1 MKILVPIKRVADPD
15 NASKLKVSSDGTA
28 VTSEGL
34 EWKMNPFDDWSL
46 EAALRL
52 TENAAEKN
60 ARVGEVI
67 LVSIG
72 PDDEHS
78 QRILREGLAKG
89 AERAILVN
97 SEDGD
102 LDSNVVSQILAA
114 VAGKETP
121 DLVVMG
127 KQAADGDSNVA
138 GTKLAERLGWPII
151 NYAMQISTAD
161 DGKTLEVKRELDTG
175 VATVKV
181 TGPAVVTTS
190 DRILATNSVKN
201 GVTPADYEYAK
212 LEVGGRYAS
221 LKGIMQ
227 AKKKPIDKMSIGDSR
242 RRAKQSAPVH
252 RVRASAGTHRR
263 NHVRRIGRGA
273 RREAPQHGQGH
284 LTPLQ
289 IDQTERITHH
299 G

>member
-15 NASKLKVSSDGTA
+15 NASKLKVSADGTS

-60 ARVGEVI
+60 ARIGEVV

-72 PDDEHS
+72 PNDEHT
-78 QRILREGLAKG
+78 QRIIREGLAKG
-89 AERAILVN
+89 AERGILV
-97 SEDGD
+97 DAQD
-102 LDSNVVSQILAA
+102 TALDSGVVASILKA
-114 VAGKETP
+114 VVDKEKP

-138 GTKLAERLGWPII
+138 GTKLAEKLGWPII
-151 NYAMQISTAD
+151 NYAMKIKTND
-161 DGKTLEVKRELDTG
+161 DGKTLQIQRELDTG

-181 TGPAVVTTS
+181 TGPTVITTS
-190 DRILATNSVKN
+190 DRILQPDSVKN
-201 GVTPADYEYAK
+201 GVTPDEHEYAK

-227 AKKKPIDKMSIGDSR
+227 AKKKPIDQMSLDDLGVD
-242 RRAKQSAPVH
+242 ATKALNYLKFELP
-252 RVRASAGTHRR
+252 A
-263 NHVRRIGRGA
+263 A
-273 RREAPQHGQGH
+273 RSGETTFVEDVSELVDKLHN
-284 LTPLQ
+284 
-289 IDQTERITHH
+289 TEKVI
-299 G
+299 

>member
-15 NASKLKVSSDGTA
+15 NASKLKVCGDGTA

-52 TENAAEKN
+52 TEDAAKKN
-60 ARVGEVI
+60 ARVGEVV

-72 PDDEHS
+72 PNDEHT
-78 QRILREGLAKG
+78 QRIIREGLAKG
-89 AERAILVN
+89 AERGILVEA
-97 SEDGD
+97 EDGS
-102 LDSNVVSQILAA
+102 LDSGV
-114 VAGKETP
+114 VAGVLKALVDKESP

-138 GTKLAERLGWPII
+138 GTVLAEKLGWPII
-151 NYAMQISTAD
+151 NNAMSIVTAD

-181 TGPAVVTTS
+181 TGPAVLTTS
-190 DRILATNSVKN
+190 DRILATDSVQN
-201 GVTPADYEYAK
+201 GVTPDGHQYAK

-227 AKKKPIDKMSIGDSR
+227 AKKKPIDNTSVADLGVDAGKTLNYTKFELPPARSGETTFVEDVADLVDKLHNT
-242 RRAKQSAPVH
+242 AKV
-252 RVRASAGTHRR
+252 
-263 NHVRRIGRGA
+263 I
-273 RREAPQHGQGH
+273 
-284 LTPLQ
+284 
-289 IDQTERITHH
+289 
-299 G
+299 

>member
-15 NASKLKVSSDGTA
+15 NASKLKVSGDGTT

-72 PDDEHS
+72 PNDEHT
-78 QRILREGLAKG
+78 QRIIREGLAKG
-89 AERAILVN
+89 AERGILV
-97 SEDGD
+97 EADD
-102 LDSNVVSQILAA
+102 TTLDSSVVAQVLKA
-114 VAGKETP
+114 VADKESP
-121 DLVVMG
+121 DLIVLG

-138 GTKLAERLGWPII
+138 GTQLAESLGWPII
-151 NYAMQISTAD
+151 NYAMRVETSD

-181 TGPAVVTTS
+181 TGPAVITTS
-190 DRILATNSVKN
+190 DRILHPESIKN
-201 GVTPADYEYAK
+201 GVTPADHQYAK

-227 AKKKPIDKMSIGDSR
+227 AKKKPIDATSMGDLGVTPSPALNYTKFELPPAR
-242 RRAKQSAPVH
+242 SGETTFVESVEDLVDKLHNTAKV
-252 RVRASAGTHRR
+252 
-263 NHVRRIGRGA
+263 I
-273 RREAPQHGQGH
+273 
-284 LTPLQ
+284 
-289 IDQTERITHH
+289 
-299 G
+299 

>member
-15 NASKLKVSSDGTA
+15 NASKLKVSADGA
-28 VTSEGL
+28 SVTSEGL

-60 ARVGEVI
+60 ARVGEVV

-72 PDDEHS
+72 PNDEHT
-78 QRILREGLAKG
+78 QRIIREGLAKG
-89 AERAILVN
+89 AERGILV
-97 SEDGD
+97 DAQD
-102 LDSNVVSQILAA
+102 TTLDSGIVASVLEA
-114 VAGKETP
+114 VAKKESP

-138 GTKLAERLGWPII
+138 GTKLAEKLGWPII
-151 NYAMQISTAD
+151 NYAMKIKTND

-181 TGPAVVTTS
+181 TGPAVITTS
-190 DRILATNSVKN
+190 DRILQPDSVKN
-201 GVTPADYEYAK
+201 GVTPDEHEYAK

-227 AKKKPIDKMSIGDSR
+227 AKKKPIDQMSLGDLGVEP
-242 RRAKQSAPVH
+242 AKKLNYTKFELPP
-252 RVRASAGTHRR
+252 
-263 NHVRRIGRGA
+263 A
-273 RREAPQHGQGH
+273 RSGETTFVEDVADLVDKLHNAAKV
-284 LTPLQ
+284 
-289 IDQTERITHH
+289 I
-299 G
+299 

>member
-1 MKILVPIKRVADPD
+1 VKILVSIKRVADPD
-15 NASKLKVSSDGTA
+15 NASKLKVSADGKA

-60 ARVGEVI
+60 ARVGEVV

-72 PDDEHS
+72 PNDEHT
-78 QRILREGLAKG
+78 QRIIREGLAKG
-89 AERAILVN
+89 AERGILVEADEGN
-97 SEDGD
+97 
-102 LDSNVVSQILAA
+102 LDAGVVAA
-114 VAGKETP
+114 VMKAIVDKESP

-138 GTKLAERLGWPII
+138 GTVLAEKLGWPVI
-151 NYAMQISTAD
+151 NYAMKIKTSD
-161 DGKTLEVKRELDTG
+161 DGKTLEVLRELDTG

-181 TGPAVVTTS
+181 TGPAVLTTS
-190 DRILATNSVKN
+190 DRILQPDSVKN
-201 GVTPADYEYAK
+201 GVTPESHQYAK

-227 AKKKPIDKMSIGDSR
+227 AKKKPIDKMSLSDLGVDASKALNYTKFELPPAR
-242 RRAKQSAPVH
+242 TGETTFVADVTELVDKLHNTAKV
-252 RVRASAGTHRR
+252 
-263 NHVRRIGRGA
+263 I
-273 RREAPQHGQGH
+273 
-284 LTPLQ
+284 
-289 IDQTERITHH
+289 
-299 G
+299 

>member
-1 MKILVPIKRVADPD
+1 VKILVPIKRVADPD
-15 NASKLKVSSDGTA
+15 NASKLKVSGDGTA

-52 TENAAEKN
+52 TEDAAKKN
-60 ARVGEVI
+60 ARVGEVV

-72 PDDEHS
+72 PNDEHT
-78 QRILREGLAKG
+78 QRIIREGLAKG
-89 AERAILVN
+89 AERGILVEA
-97 SEDGD
+97 EDGS
-102 LDSNVVSQILAA
+102 LDSGV
-114 VAGKETP
+114 VAGVLKALVDKESP

-138 GTKLAERLGWPII
+138 GTVLAEKLGWPII
-151 NYAMQISTAD
+151 NNAMSIVTAD

-181 TGPAVVTTS
+181 TGPAVLTTS
-190 DRILATNSVKN
+190 DRILATDSVQN
-201 GVTPADYEYAK
+201 GVTPDGHQYAK

-227 AKKKPIDKMSIGDSR
+227 AKKKPIDNTSVADLGVDAGKTLNYTKFELPPARSGETTFVEDVADLVDKLHNT
-242 RRAKQSAPVH
+242 AKV
-252 RVRASAGTHRR
+252 
-263 NHVRRIGRGA
+263 I
-273 RREAPQHGQGH
+273 
-284 LTPLQ
+284 
-289 IDQTERITHH
+289 
-299 G
+299 

>member
-15 NASKLKVSSDGTA
+15 NASKLKVSGDGSA

-60 ARVGEVI
+60 ARVGEVV

-72 PDDEHS
+72 PNDEHT
-78 QRILREGLAKG
+78 QRIIREGLAKG
-89 AERAILVN
+89 AERGILVEA
-97 SEDGD
+97 EDGS
-102 LDSNVVSQILAA
+102 LDSGVVASILKAL
-114 VAGKETP
+114 VDKESP

-138 GTKLAERLGWPII
+138 GTVLAEELGWPII
-151 NYAMQISTAD
+151 NNAMNIKTGD

-181 TGPAVVTTS
+181 TGPAVLTTS
-190 DRILATNSVKN
+190 DRILQTDSVKN
-201 GVTPADYEYAK
+201 GVTPDDHQYAK

-227 AKKKPIDKMSIGDSR
+227 AKKKPIDTTSVADLGVDA
-242 RRAKQSAPVH
+242 AKALNYTKFELPP
-252 RVRASAGTHRR
+252 
-263 NHVRRIGRGA
+263 A
-273 RREAPQHGQGH
+273 RSGETTFVEDIADLVDKLHN
-284 LTPLQ
+284 TAKV
-289 IDQTERITHH
+289 I
-299 G
+299 

>member
-1 MKILVPIKRVADPD
+1 VKILVPIKRVADPD
-15 NASKLKVSSDGTA
+15 NASKLKVSGDGTA

-60 ARVGEVI
+60 ARVGEVV

-72 PDDEHS
+72 PNDEHT
-78 QRILREGLAKG
+78 QRIIREGLAKG
-89 AERAILVN
+89 AERGILVEA
-97 SEDGD
+97 EDRS
-102 LDSNVVSQILAA
+102 LDSGV
-114 VAGKETP
+114 VAGILKALVDKEAP

-138 GTKLAERLGWPII
+138 GTVLAESLGWPII
-151 NYAMQISTAD
+151 NYAMTIKTGD

-181 TGPAVVTTS
+181 TGPAVLTTS
-190 DRILATNSVKN
+190 DRILQPDSVKN
-201 GVTPADYEYAK
+201 GVTPDDHQYAK

-227 AKKKPIDKMSIGDSR
+227 AKKKPIDNTSVADLGLDASKALNYTKFELPPARSGETTFVEDVADLVDKLHNT
-242 RRAKQSAPVH
+242 AKV
-252 RVRASAGTHRR
+252 
-263 NHVRRIGRGA
+263 I
-273 RREAPQHGQGH
+273 
-284 LTPLQ
+284 
-289 IDQTERITHH
+289 
-299 G
+299 

>member
-15 NASKLKVSSDGTA
+15 NASKLKVSGDGSA

-60 ARVGEVI
+60 ARVGEVV

-72 PDDEHS
+72 PNDEHT
-78 QRILREGLAKG
+78 QRIIREGLAKG
-89 AERAILVN
+89 AERGILVEAEDGSLDSGVVAAILKALV
-97 SEDGD
+97 D
-102 LDSNVVSQILAA
+102 
-114 VAGKETP
+114 KESP

-138 GTKLAERLGWPII
+138 GTVLADKLGWPVI
-151 NYAMQISTAD
+151 NYAMKIKTND
-161 DGKTLEVKRELDTG
+161 DGKTLEVQRELDTG

-181 TGPAVVTTS
+181 TGPAVFTTS
-190 DRILATNSVKN
+190 DRILQTDSVKN
-201 GVTPADYEYAK
+201 GVTPDDHEYAK

-227 AKKKPIDKMSIGDSR
+227 AKKKPIDATSVADLGVDAGKTLNYTKFELPPARSGETTFVEDVADLVDKLHNT
-242 RRAKQSAPVH
+242 AKV
-252 RVRASAGTHRR
+252 
-263 NHVRRIGRGA
+263 I
-273 RREAPQHGQGH
+273 
-284 LTPLQ
+284 
-289 IDQTERITHH
+289 
-299 G
+299 

>member
-1 MKILVPIKRVADPD
+1 MKVLVSIKRVADPD
-15 NASKLKVSSDGTA
+15 NASKLKVTGDGTA

-60 ARVGEVI
+60 ARVGEVV

-72 PDDEHS
+72 PNDEHT
-78 QRILREGLAKG
+78 QRIIREGLAKG
-89 AERAILVN
+89 AERGILVEA
-97 SEDGD
+97 EDGS
-102 LDSNVVSQILAA
+102 LDSGVVANILKAL
-114 VAGKETP
+114 VDKESP

-138 GTKLAERLGWPII
+138 GTVLAEELGWPVI
-151 NYAMQISTAD
+151 NYAMQIKTSD

-181 TGPAVVTTS
+181 TGPAVLTTS
-190 DRILATNSVKN
+190 DRILATDSVKN
-201 GVTPADYEYAK
+201 GVTPDDYEYAK

-227 AKKKPIDKMSIGDSR
+227 AKKKPIDTTSVADLGVDG
-242 RRAKQSAPVH
+242 AKTLNYTKFELPP
-252 RVRASAGTHRR
+252 
-263 NHVRRIGRGA
+263 A
-273 RREAPQHGQGH
+273 RSGETTFVEDVADLVDKLHNAAKV
-284 LTPLQ
+284 
-289 IDQTERITHH
+289 I
-299 G
+299 

>member
-1 MKILVPIKRVADPD
+1 VKILVPIKRVADPD
-15 NASKLKVSSDGTA
+15 NASKLKVSADGSA

-60 ARVGEVI
+60 ARVGEVV

-72 PDDEHS
+72 PNDEHT
-78 QRILREGLAKG
+78 QRIIREGLAKG
-89 AERAILVN
+89 AERGILV
-97 SEDGD
+97 EAQDTI
-102 LDSNVVSQILAA
+102 LDSGIVASVLEAVVK
-114 VAGKETP
+114 KESP

-138 GTKLAERLGWPII
+138 GTKLAEKLGWPLV
-151 NYAMQISTAD
+151 NYAMKIKTTD
-161 DGKTLEVKRELDTG
+161 DGKTLEVQRELDTG

-181 TGPAVVTTS
+181 TGPAVITTS
-190 DRILATNSVKN
+190 DRILQPDSVKN
-201 GVTPADYEYAK
+201 GVTPDEHEYAK

-227 AKKKPIDKMSIGDSR
+227 AKKKPIDQTSLGELGVETSKKLNYMKFELPPARSGETTFVEDVADLVDKLHNT
-242 RRAKQSAPVH
+242 AKV
-252 RVRASAGTHRR
+252 
-263 NHVRRIGRGA
+263 I
-273 RREAPQHGQGH
+273 
-284 LTPLQ
+284 
-289 IDQTERITHH
+289 
-299 G
+299 

>member
-15 NASKLKVSSDGTA
+15 NASKLKVSGDGKS

-60 ARVGEVI
+60 KRVGEVV

-72 PDDEHS
+72 PNDEHT
-78 QRILREGLAKG
+78 QRIIREGLAKG
-89 AERAILVN
+89 AERGILVDA
-97 SEDGD
+97 EDVS
-102 LDSNVVSQILAA
+102 LDAGTISDILKAI
-114 VAGKETP
+114 VDKESP

-138 GTKLAERLGWPII
+138 GTKLADKLGWPIV
-151 NYAMQISTAD
+151 NYAMRIKTTD
-161 DGKTLEVKRELDTG
+161 DGKTLEVRRELDTG

-181 TGPAVVTTS
+181 TGPAVLTTS
-190 DRILATNSVKN
+190 DRILHPESVKN
-201 GVTPADYEYAK
+201 GVTPDDHQYAK

-227 AKKKPIDKMSIGDSR
+227 AKKKPIDQTSISDLGVQLSPSLSYLKFELPPARSGETTFVEDVADLVDKLHNT
-242 RRAKQSAPVH
+242 AKV
-252 RVRASAGTHRR
+252 
-263 NHVRRIGRGA
+263 I
-273 RREAPQHGQGH
+273 
-284 LTPLQ
+284 
-289 IDQTERITHH
+289 
-299 G
+299 